1 MRRSSKLAA
10 LKYHQHED
18 SFPAGRS
25 SFRWEYLL
33 SGEKIE
39 QASCTVIPPTSKSH
53 RKRNRLTKQ
62 PAPTTGLK
70 VKAILSVHTQHLSP
84 VLTREQGS
92 PPNRCNLKPGENW
105 LQSEIYSLPHQ
116 GCTNVFGERSQACGC
131 RTKLTHC
138 PTRDNLLCLVSD
150 RN

>member
-18 SFPAGRS
+18 FFPVRRS
-25 SFRWEYLL
+25 PLWREYLL

-39 QASCTVIPPTSKSH
+39 QASCTIILPTSKSH
-53 RKRNRLTKQ
+53 RKRNRQTNQ

-70 VKAILSVHTQHLSP
+70 VKAILSVHTQHPSP

-92 PPNRCNLKPGENW
+92 PPNRYNLKHGEN
-105 LQSEIYSLPHQ
+105 
-116 GCTNVFGERSQACGC
+116 CGC
-131 RTKLTHC
+131 RAKFTHC
-138 PTRDNLLCLVSD
+138 PTRDVLMCLVSEVKPVAAG
-150 RN
+150 RS